1 MRCPASKSSAGRS
14 PTEERAIKPER
25 RPDETGTAQESAG
38 RLISKEHT
46 GYFVPLHISRV
57 ASDTITGWVDR
68 LASGTLS
75 LTALPASLFAL
86 YELGVTDGRQQMEPE
101 VRAAK
106 LEADRLWLRCFGE
119 AERRDYLLDRLDRA
133 ASLANRPDVDDVLDE
148 AWRIYCASL
157 NDVRSEVSA

>member
-1 MRCPASKSSAGRS
+1 MNDESHPKVAPEDLAGGS
-14 PTEERAIKPER
+14 ISL
-25 RPDETGTAQESAG
+25 DSTA
-38 RLISKEHT
+38 
-46 GYFVPLHISRV
+46 YFGHLRISRT
-57 ASDTITGWVDR
+57 ASDTITGWVDQ
-68 LASGTLS
+68 LAAGTLS

-101 VRAAK
+101 LQAAK

-119 AERRDYLLDRLDRA
+119 AERREYLLDRLDRA

-157 NDVRSEVSA
+157 NDVRAEVSA